1 MVLLI
6 VILLIFTSPAQ
17 QAPQVDDVADR
28 FNRATELQR
37 KGELKEAAAEYHAV
51 LARAPNYAEAQAN
64 LGAVLARLGDYE
76 EAIAAY
82 EAALRLKPELTPILL
97 NLGIAH
103 YRAGQFAKATEV
115 LGRFLAVAPNH
126 AQACQLLGVSMV
138 EMGRDAEAITYLEP
152 AMSSSQIEATALYSL
167 GLAYL
172 RLRRGDVGDVAKRLA
187 AREDGVA
194 LSHLLQGQAQLEE
207 FGFEKAATELE
218 AAAKLSTEL
227 PRLQFLLGLAY
238 FKLGRFQEARERF
251 ERELNHASDDFLTL
265 YYLASLL
272 EKQNE
277 LDAD

>member
-6 VILLIFTSPAQ
+6 AILCFLSSMLQP
-17 QAPQVDDVADR
+17 APQVNEVADR
-28 FNRATELQR
+28 FNRAWELQR
-37 KGELKEAAAEYHAV
+37 KGELKEAAAEYREV

-64 LGAVLARLGDYE
+64 LGVVLARLGNYE

-82 EAALRLKPELTPILL
+82 QAALRLKPELTPILL

-103 YRAGQFAKATEV
+103 YRAGQFAKAAEV
-115 LGRFLAVAPNH
+115 LERFLSVAPDH
-126 AQACQLLGVSMV
+126 AQARQLLGVSLV
-138 EMGRDAEAITYLEP
+138 ELGRDADAITYLEP
-152 AMSSSQIEATALYSL
+152 ALSSAQAEATALYSL

-238 FKLGRFQEARERF
+238 FKLGRFQEAREQF
-251 ERELNHASDDFLTL
+251 ERELNRASTI
-265 YYLASLL
+265 S
-272 EKQNE
+272 
-277 LDAD
+277 